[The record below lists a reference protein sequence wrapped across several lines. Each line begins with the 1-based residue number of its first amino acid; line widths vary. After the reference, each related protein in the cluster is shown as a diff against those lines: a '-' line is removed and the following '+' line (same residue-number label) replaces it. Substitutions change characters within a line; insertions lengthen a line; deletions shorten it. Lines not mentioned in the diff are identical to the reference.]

1 MALLVLRMSAS
12 SFLPLRTELSPGQHA
27 TGNMELILLT
37 QNFNHLYLVPA
48 SPSPEF
54 HRFLLSSL
62 LAMSRFI
69 RTQCCKET
77 SFLCVCAPANSLLN
91 TQQTFLA
98 KTFPALLNQ
107 LQFLLF
113 SPPVL
118 LTVDLVPSSCFL
130 FFSLG
135 TFSLTF

>member
-1 MALLVLRMSAS
+1 MNHFNILVDPSFPSEYPICVRTVQCNCECCSVALLVLRMSAS
-12 SFLPLRTELSPGQHA
+12 SFLSLRTELSPGQHA
-27 TGNMELILLT
+27 TGNMELILLI

-48 SPSPEF
+48 SPTPEF

-77 SFLCVCAPANSLLN
+77 SFLCVCAPSNSLLN

-98 KTFPALLNQ
+98 KTFPALLN
-107 LQFLLF
+107 
-113 SPPVL
+113 
-118 LTVDLVPSSCFL
+118 
-130 FFSLG
+130 
-135 TFSLTF
+135 